1 MSVSGSKLAFSPKP
15 PPQPSPQGGLA
26 KQGVSAQDALVGSKR
41 IKVAVDV
48 GKGST
53 ATAPPMAKTK
63 PLRRKTL
70 PVPVLEVSIVPEKR
84 ISGGPFRQ
92 DGVTYAAVDAET
104 TSVAATA
111 REPAAGDG
119 GAARIGFRQ
128 LLSTKTPE
136 QQLLRSGSAPDPST
150 TTLRIASKMTT
161 GVPIYELAEVRPHLL
176 PGRGKVECAPSELK
190 VDLTGTTRSC
200 WDESRDSVVPVEAV
214 SRSQHGTTPT
224 RGNTAAEPTAAKVL
238 PLLSLEQELTGRG
251 VGKLKQRLAP
261 LHRRKSDAVDGRFRS
276 RSRTLSSAQRKSA
289 SSGQEPSLARRRST
303 TPDASRPST
312 TSNTSTAREGMSSSR
327 TSCSSETATDPGAD
341 QAQLKARLRVMEWKR
356 RRAEELESQQ
366 EEQAT
371 LDHRKQVETD
381 TEAARK
387 LAAARA
393 EEAERRILAERN
405 NSVDAVRA
413 SEAAER
419 WAKASR
425 ERERRRAEIYA
436 INAVMRA
443 AFEKEFK
450 AYSLEQEK
458 RVTQGAALDVPDLQ
472 PAVDD
477 VTPPQR

>member
-1 MSVSGSKLAFSPKP
+1 MSVSGSKPAFSPKP

-26 KQGVSAQDALVGSKR
+26 KQGVSAQDALVGSNR
-41 IKVAVDV
+41 IEPAVEI

-53 ATAPPMAKTK
+53 ATAAPMAKTK
-63 PLRRKTL
+63 PLLRKPL
-70 PVPVLEVSIVPEKR
+70 PVPVLERLNCPR
-84 ISGGPFRQ
+84 
-92 DGVTYAAVDAET
+92 
-104 TSVAATA
+104 
-111 REPAAGDG
+111 
-119 GAARIGFRQ
+119 
-128 LLSTKTPE
+128 
-136 QQLLRSGSAPDPST
+136 RS
-150 TTLRIASKMTT
+150 
-161 GVPIYELAEVRPHLL
+161 
-176 PGRGKVECAPSELK
+176 
-190 VDLTGTTRSC
+190 
-200 WDESRDSVVPVEAV
+200 
-214 SRSQHGTTPT
+214 
-224 RGNTAAEPTAAKVL
+224 VL
-238 PLLSLEQELTGRG
+238 PLLSPEQELTGKG

-261 LHRRKSDAVDGRFRS
+261 LHRRKSDVDGRFRR
-276 RSRTLSSAQRKSA
+276 RSRNLSSAQRKPA

-312 TSNTSTAREGMSSSR
+312 TSNTNTAREGVPSSR
-327 TSCSSETATDPGAD
+327 TSFSSETATDPGAD

-371 LDHRKQVETD
+371 QEHRQQAEAE

-393 EEAERRILAERN
+393 EEAERRILAEHN
-405 NSVDAVRA
+405 NSADAVRA

-450 AYSLEQEK
+450 AYSLEQEN
-458 RVTQGAALDVPDLQ
+458 RVTQASAPDVPDLQ
-472 PAVDD
+472 PAVDN
-477 VTPPQR
+477 VTPPRQ